1 MSRASWMDKVDYL
14 LNQLK
19 WDITELEDLFE
30 DDEALVEDEFMRE
43 TLMKLSN
50 IRQRIKLL

>member
-1 MSRASWMDKVDYL
+1 MDKVDYL